1 MENTQDYQDYQDYR
15 AEILG
20 IVRSNASPGIMRNK
34 LEDYHE
40 NDLADV
46 FPDLSVA
53 ERRKLCR
60 ILNLDMLADI
70 FEYID
75 EKQAAEYLDEMD
87 VRKAAA
93 ILSRMETDAVVDV
106 LRMIPKEKRALLL
119 ELMDDEARKDMAVI
133 AAFDDEEIGSRMTT
147 NYIEIRE
154 NLTVKQAM
162 TELVSQAAKNDNIST
177 IFMVTADH
185 TFYGAM
191 DLKDLITAR
200 QDTRLEDLIVTSYPY
215 VYGHELIDDC
225 IEKLKDYSENSIP
238 ILDNDNKLL
247 GVITSQSIVDLVDDE
262 MGEDYAMFAGLTA
275 EEDLKEPLKESMKKR
290 LPWLLVLLALGT
302 VVSSVVGVF
311 EQVVSQLTIIMCF
324 QSLILDMAGNVGTQ
338 SLAVTIRVLMD
349 ESLTGKQKV
358 ELETYI
364 QMAYFDRILRRAN
377 LRFMTMSSGQYEL
390 KRQKAPEDKKGK
402 SGLELNVIDHYN
414 GSERSVKTLSGGES
428 FQASLSLA
436 LGLSDEIQANAGGI
450 CLEAMFVDEGFGSL
464 DEEALEQAIKALG
477 NLTQGNRSVGIISH
491 VAELKERIENKII
504 VTKERG
510 GEKLGSR
517 IEII

>member
-275 EEDLKEPLKESMKKR
+275 EEDLKEPLKGSMKKR

-358 ELETYI
+358 ELVFKEMRIAFSNGAILGILSFLVLGLYI
-364 QMAYFDRILRRAN
+364 ALF
-377 LRFMTMSSGQYEL
+377 
-390 KRQKAPEDKKGK
+390 KGK
-402 SGLELNVIDHYN
+402 ARTFADAVSGCI
-414 GSERSVKTLSGGES
+414 G
-428 FQASLSLA
+428 LSLMVA
-436 LGLSDEIQANAGGI
+436 MVISGAVGTLIPLFFKKINIDPAVASGPLITTINDLVAVVAYYGLCGILLIGVLHLAG
-450 CLEAMFVDEGFGSL
+450 
-464 DEEALEQAIKALG
+464 
-477 NLTQGNRSVGIISH
+477 
-491 VAELKERIENKII
+491 
-504 VTKERG
+504 
-510 GEKLGSR
+510 
-517 IEII
+517 

>member
-311 EQVVSQLTIIMCF
+311 EQVLSQLTIIMCF

-358 ELETYI
+358 ELVFKEMRIAFSNGAILGILSFLVLGLYI
-364 QMAYFDRILRRAN
+364 ALF
-377 LRFMTMSSGQYEL
+377 
-390 KRQKAPEDKKGK
+390 KGK
-402 SGLELNVIDHYN
+402 TWTFAYAVSGCI
-414 GSERSVKTLSGGES
+414 G
-428 FQASLSLA
+428 LSLMVA
-436 LGLSDEIQANAGGI
+436 MVISGAVGTLIPLFFKKINIDPAVASGPLITTINDLVAVVAYYGLCGILLIGVLHLAG
-450 CLEAMFVDEGFGSL
+450 
-464 DEEALEQAIKALG
+464 
-477 NLTQGNRSVGIISH
+477 
-491 VAELKERIENKII
+491 
-504 VTKERG
+504 
-510 GEKLGSR
+510 
-517 IEII
+517 

>member
-358 ELETYI
+358 ELVFKEMRIAFSNGAILGILSFLVLGLYI
-364 QMAYFDRILRRAN
+364 ALF
-377 LRFMTMSSGQYEL
+377 
-390 KRQKAPEDKKGK
+390 KGK
-402 SGLELNVIDHYN
+402 TWTFAYAVSGCIC
-414 GSERSVKTLSGGES
+414 
-428 FQASLSLA
+428 LSLMVA
-436 LGLSDEIQANAGGI
+436 MVISGAVGTLIPLFFKKINIDPAVASGPLITTINDLVAVVAYYGLCGILLIGVLHLAG
-450 CLEAMFVDEGFGSL
+450 
-464 DEEALEQAIKALG
+464 
-477 NLTQGNRSVGIISH
+477 
-491 VAELKERIENKII
+491 
-504 VTKERG
+504 
-510 GEKLGSR
+510 
-517 IEII
+517 